1 MNPRTHITKFVLSA
15 VAVAVAGAALAAIAF
30 ASGRPQV
37 TPNPVTFTGQSIKTV
52 SIANTGSA
60 DSRWQVSVSA
70 GAPRFRLIGSTT
82 RCRLV
87 HAAQRCA
94 VKVGYSP
101 SGNAE
106 DRGTL
111 RIRDQLSPQGNATV
125 DLIGHPGSGGPPP
138 GGGNGPSCTLHV
150 GRHQKLVKRAGG
162 KTVRTPYQVSLTQSD
177 DGTVS
182 ARATGKTKAG
192 KSISLDSVSSPAT
205 AGNGVVMKMKLPR
218 SSESRI
224 RAELAAGRNP
234 KMTLAGT
241 CTGANGSTVEHAV
254 IHFSDGKGGRGFKL
268 PLEAD
273 ARAK

>member
-1 MNPRTHITKFVLSA
+1 MNPRTHIRKFIFSA
-15 VAVAVAGAALAAIAF
+15 VAVAVAGAALAAIAL
-30 ASGRPQV
+30 ASGRPEV
-37 TPNPVTFTGQSIKTV
+37 SPNPVTFSKAGFLTV
-52 SIANTGSA
+52 SIKNTGSA
-60 DSRWQVSVSA
+60 DSRWQVSITA
-70 GAPRFRLIGSTT
+70 GAPQFKLKDLGK
-82 RCRLV
+82 CRLV

-111 RIRDQLSPQGNATV
+111 QIRDQQSPQGNATV
-125 DLIGHPGSGGPPP
+125 ALIGHPGSGGGGG
-138 GGGNGPSCTLHV
+138 GGGNGPNCTLHV

-162 KTVRTPYQVSLTQSD
+162 KTVRTPYQVSLTQSE

-182 ARATGKTKAG
+182 AHASGKTKAG
-192 KSISLDSVSSPAT
+192 KSISLNSVSSLAT

-224 RAELAAGRNP
+224 RAELAAGRKP
-234 KMTLAGT
+234 KMALAGT

-254 IHFSDGKGGRGFKL
+254 IHFSDGKSGRGFKL

-273 ARAK
+273 ATAK